1 MSEKRERVLG
11 IPKWANFTKKLEEVL
26 NRPHGVGYAIIWSD
40 EQIVE
45 AVNEELPEADRIDKR
60 SFERYK
66 AGEIKDDD
74 VLEAFVSCYK
84 KALRIQASNLFE
96 RLEEGTPG
104 EWQKWAWVIER
115 KFDSWNLRDKKV
127 DETPRPKKLVFVRE
141 PE

>member
-1 MSEKRERVLG
+1 MSEKRERG
-11 IPKWANFTKKLEEVL
+11 RPSKAEAFTKKLEEVL

-66 AGEIKDDD
+66 AGEVKDGDD
-74 VLEAFVSCYK
+74 ILDLFMSCYK
-84 KALRIQASNLFE
+84 KALRIQASNLFD

-141 PE
+141 SE